1 MADIFIAG
9 TQVARPADVKVGRF
23 DLTKSNRT
31 ASGRMVMEVIRAG
44 VRRVDVTWRYLPD
57 AELQKILTVLAANKP
72 FFTLSYPD
80 AGGQQSMVCYA
91 GDINTTLWHT
101 VGGVRYWSEVSIS
114 FIEQ

>member
-9 TQVARPADVKVGRF
+9 TQVARPAEVKVGRF

-57 AELQKILTVLAANKP
+57 AELQKILTVLVANKP
-72 FFTLSYPD
+72 FFQVSFPGP
-80 AGGQQSMVCYA
+80 GGTETMTAYC
-91 GDINTTLWHT
+91 GDINSSLWHT
-101 VGGVRYWSEVSIS
+101 RNGVRYWSEVSIS